1 MSKKICPYCGKEFI
15 SDNKQQ
21 LYCSKKCQIFIN
33 LEKQK
38 NKRAE
43 EKAKSKVNLVHKCE
57 LCGKKFIANNIKS
70 KYCSKECLIKVMNR
84 RKREK
89 NLNRKANML
98 CMECG
103 KPIGEYR
110 SSVYCSKKCQY
121 EASKRRLRES
131 KPEKPKPKRQR
142 KPKLSISEIC
152 KLAASEHLTYGQYV
166 EKYGV

>member
-15 SDNKQQ
+15 SDNKQKI
-21 LYCSKKCQIFIN
+21 YCSKSCQIYIN
-33 LEKQK
+33 LEKQQK
-38 NKRAE
+38 KRAE
-43 EKAKSKVNLVHKCE
+43 EKPKVNSIHKCE
-57 LCGKKFIANNIKS
+57 LCGKEFIAKTVNS
-70 KYCSKECLIKVMNR
+70 KYCGEECLIKVTNQ

-89 NLNRKANML
+89 NLKRKANML

-131 KPEKPKPKRQR
+131 KPKKPKPKRQR

-152 KLAASEHLTYGQYV
+152 RLAASEHLTYGQYV